1 MNSKKIIIRLFLVL
15 FSVAAI
21 ALISIMAQ
29 RNTNNSE
36 KTIRD
41 FFESIRNNRLV
52 EASGFLLTGDFQI
65 KQPGN
70 ALGNA
75 IRSNIQILKIEPIAS
90 LDNSGYTADVT
101 LEVLD
106 VRQIMSRATL
116 QLLLLR
122 QGNMA
127 QENFDEDEALSE
139 IYGAILEAGTLPK
152 KQTGCI
158 LTLKKENGRLKLVP
172 DESLQ
177 KILDGEMSEN
187 LDSIKSI
194 MENMVTDQ
202 NGN

>member
-65 KQPGN
+65 KKPGN